1 MKVFVAIIAGLSV
14 LVLVGA
20 IYWVSTIPAPSE
32 MKVSKLV
39 VAIDDGPQMDNFK
52 LQSTSQEG
60 VLDNTSLEGHWTY
73 LVFGYT
79 HCPDVCPTTLATL
92 AKVSQKLGNDK
103 SPLVVFVSVDWP
115 RDNVSILKQYVMSFD
130 KSFIGAVGN
139 DESLKPLVKS
149 LSAYYERKDN
159 NGTLKDGY
167 TVDHTSSVFLLNPKG
182 QLRAAFTMPGTVDQ
196 IVSDT
201 NQLMSHH

>member
-1 MKVFVAIIAGLSV
+1 MKVFVAVIAGLSV
-14 LVLVGA
+14 LVLMVA

-39 VAIDDGPQMDNFK
+39 VAIDDGPEIDNFK
-52 LQSTSQEG
+52 LQSTSHEG
-60 VLDNTSLEGHWTY
+60 VLDNSSLEGHWTY

-79 HCPDVCPTTLATL
+79 HCPDVCPTTLNTL
-92 AKVSQKLGNDK
+92 AKVTQKLGTEK

-115 RDNVSILKQYVMSFD
+115 RDNVTILKQYVTSFD
-130 KSFIGAVGN
+130 KSFIGATGS
-139 DESLKPLVKS
+139 DEALKPLVKS
-149 LSAYYERKDN
+149 LSAYYQRN
-159 NGTLKDGY
+159 NQHDTIKDGY
-167 TVDHTSSVFLLNPKG
+167 TVDHTSSVFLINTKG
-182 QLRAAFTMPGTVDQ
+182 QVRAALTMPGTVDQ